1 MRAEQADRRGV
12 VAAGFA
18 PAEFGI
24 DDIALQAIRRAEMFA
39 DLGDA
44 IELVFGHVLRHPVAA
59 VVGEVELLGFRIPVE
74 ADGVANTT
82 RDYFGAA
89 AVQIH
94 SPDLAVGVVMQD
106 VVAGLSDRN
115 IELVVGPDSD
125 EL

>member
-12 VAAGFA
+12 RATRFA
-18 PAEFGI
+18 PAYFGI

-44 IELVFGHVLRHPVAA
+44 IEFVLGHVLRHPVAA

-74 ADGVANTT
+74 ADGVADAT

-94 SPDLAVGVVMQD
+94 PPDLAVGVVMQD
-106 VVAGLSDRN
+106 GVAGMADLK
-115 IELVVGPDSD
+115 
-125 EL
+125 